1 MIHRLHRG
9 SHGGHKAA
17 DVTHF
22 LGQNERI
29 RFFSKLTELLDV
41 LLGNPQ
47 VHYFHAAALV
57 NRTGDC
63 PNTFCSCRGKQLNL
77 SRLTFRFVDLLEL
90 KQINEAEGKAR
101 EIELLASATAE
112 GIRTIAG
119 AINERGGME
128 VVNLRVA
135 EQYVEQ
141 FGKLAKETNTLILPQ
156 EVGNIGGFVAT
167 VTSAM
172 QAVNHGGE
180 NQGSEAKVPVE

>member
-1 MIHRLHRG
+1 MC
-9 SHGGHKAA
+9 
-17 DVTHF
+17 
-22 LGQNERI
+22 I
-29 RFFSKLTELLDV
+29 RDSSEAQK
-41 LLGNPQ
+41 
-47 VHYFHAAALV
+47 
-57 NRTGDC
+57 
-63 PNTFCSCRGKQLNL
+63 
-77 SRLTFRFVDLLEL
+77 L

-128 VVNLRVA
+128 AVNLRVA

-172 QAVNHGGE
+172 QAVSSGE
-180 NQGSEAKVPVE
+180 NKGPEVKVPVERSSHAPRTSGDALPAPDSALAVVHGAMLERFAMRRLCLNCARRFADHAPLLYIYSPTRLMG